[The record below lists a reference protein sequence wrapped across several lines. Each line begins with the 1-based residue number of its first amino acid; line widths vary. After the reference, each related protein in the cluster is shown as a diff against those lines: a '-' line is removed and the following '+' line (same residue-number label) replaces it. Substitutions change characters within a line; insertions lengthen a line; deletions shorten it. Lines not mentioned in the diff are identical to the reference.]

1 MTIFVNLYNRYMR
14 QEISYY
20 QNNVRKKQK
29 AYIERIVRTSK
40 RIQRINLKFSGVCSS
55 TVP

>member
-1 MTIFVNLYNRYMR
+1 MR

-29 AYIERIVRTSK
+29 DYIERIVRTSK
-40 RIQRINLKFSGVCSS
+40 RIQQINLKFSGVCSS